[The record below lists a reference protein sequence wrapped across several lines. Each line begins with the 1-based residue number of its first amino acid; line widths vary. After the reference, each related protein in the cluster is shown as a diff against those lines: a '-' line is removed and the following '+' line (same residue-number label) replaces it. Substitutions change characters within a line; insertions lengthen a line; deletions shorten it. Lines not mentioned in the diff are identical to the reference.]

1 MAPARRG
8 LRLGGYGVSVI
19 DMAAPRPV
27 AVTVSVSTPRQF
39 DRPPAEA
46 EVSTWA
52 QSEPNHLRHR
62 DGAPRTVST

>member
-27 AVTVSVSTPRQF
+27 AVTVSVSTPASLT
-39 DRPPAEA
+39 DRPPKRRCRRGR
-46 EVSTWA
+46 S
-52 QSEPNHLRHR
+52 QSRITFVT
-62 DGAPRTVST
+62 GTVLLEL